1 MELEESNLERWM
13 KKLMEASN
21 DHRQII
27 LLNSSTKYKMGY
39 VGGLETLTLGK
50 DRVKVLRARDRVG
63 PRE

>member
-1 MELEESNLERWM
+1 MELEESNLERWT

-21 DHRQII
+21 NHRFI

-39 VGGLETLTLGK
+39 VGGLEALTLGK
-50 DRVKVLRARDRVG
+50 DRVMVLRARDMVG